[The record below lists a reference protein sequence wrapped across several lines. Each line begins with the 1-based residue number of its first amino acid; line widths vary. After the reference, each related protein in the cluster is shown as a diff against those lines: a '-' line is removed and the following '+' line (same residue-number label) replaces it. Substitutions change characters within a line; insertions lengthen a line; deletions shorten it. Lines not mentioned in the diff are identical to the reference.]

1 MKYTVNGL
9 EELNKVATEI
19 ADSIEEKVILFY
31 GEMGAGKTTTIKAI
45 CKALG
50 VLEEVSSPTFSLVNE
65 YMTSSGETVFHFDM
79 YRINSEEEVY
89 DMGYEEYFYSGNIC
103 LVEWPEKIPTLLP
116 EKYGEIKI
124 SVSNKIRTI
133 DFVSSV

>member
-9 EELNKVATEI
+9 GELQEVAKKMV
-19 ADSIEEKVILFY
+19 ASIEEKVILFY

-50 VLEEVSSPTFSLVNE
+50 VEEEVSSPTFSLVNE
-65 YMTSSGETVFHFDM
+65 YVTNKGETVFHFDM
-79 YRINSEEEVY
+79 YRIDSEDEVY

-103 LVEWPEKIPTLLP
+103 LVEWPEKIPNLLP
-116 EKYGEIKI
+116 EKYGEVNI
-124 SVSNKIRTI
+124 SVSEEIRTI
-133 DFVSSV
+133 DFVSRV

>member
-65 YMTSSGETVFHFDM
+65 YMTSNGETVFHFDM

-124 SVSNKIRTI
+124 SVSDKIRTI
-133 DFVSSV
+133 DFLSSV

>member
-65 YMTSSGETVFHFDM
+65 YMTSNGETVFHFDM

-124 SVSNKIRTI
+124 SVSDKIRTI

>member
-9 EELNKVATEI
+9 GELQEVAKDM
-19 ADSIEEKVILFY
+19 AASIEEKVILFY

-50 VLEEVSSPTFSLVNE
+50 VEEEVSSPTFSLVNE
-65 YMTSSGETVFHFDM
+65 YLTKSGETVFHFDM
-79 YRINSEEEVY
+79 YRIDSEDEVY

-103 LVEWPEKIPTLLP
+103 LVEWPEKIPNLLP
-116 EKYGEIKI
+116 DKYGEVHL
-124 SVSNKIRTI
+124 SVSDEIRTI
-133 DFVSSV
+133 DFVSTV